1 MKKILFFNA
10 FAVLALLFTSCGPTT
25 SILSMHDDYANIYI
39 GKSYQEILL
48 ALGAPDRE
56 TSDGANGSVLIY
68 EDETTLTT
76 TKATKE
82 NYNQYSGTYVPGA
95 RSSSTTITSFLHLFV
110 NADKICYNLKTNHT
124 KAVSLE
130 RLSIKEKCILM
141 NNEFRQTLSPSE
153 LTEFDNAPYILGSRI
168 KIIKQKELMHKYTE
182 FQKTFYPPKYR

>member
-1 MKKILFFNA
+1 MKKILLFNA
-10 FAVLALLFTSCGPTT
+10 FAILALLFTSCGPTVRV
-25 SILSMHDDYANIYI
+25 LSMQDDYANIYI

-68 EDETTLTT
+68 EDESTLTT

-82 NYNQYSGTYVPGA
+82 NYNQYAGTYVPGA
-95 RSSSTTITSFLHLFV
+95 RSSSITITSFLHLFV

-124 KAVSLE
+124 KEVYQK
-130 RLSIKEKCILM
+130 RLSLKQKCILM

-153 LTEFDNAPYILGSRI
+153 LETFDNAPYMVFTKI
-168 KIIKQKELMHKYTE
+168 KILKQKELNRKYME
-182 FQKTFYPPKYR
+182 FQKIFNAKYQ